1 VFLYVAPIS
10 DYDIILGIPWIRA
23 QDVRINGPWLE
34 IKIISTGII
43 VQSKTIFHEIEE
55 TVIKAI

>member
-1 VFLYVAPIS
+1 VFLYIAPIS

-23 QDVRINGPWLE
+23 QDICINGPRSE

-43 VQSKTIFHEIEE
+43 V
-55 TVIKAI
+55 